1 MANKSDDGAHSPR
14 AHPPSRLAFG
24 LERLGLAP
32 LACPVAAALLAL
44 ALSIVAAFGIARISV
59 DDSLSQL
66 FRSDTAEFRQYEELT
81 RRFPSSEF
89 DVLIVVEG
97 DDLLARE
104 NLEKLRDLV
113 TDLHFVDGMRGLIS
127 LFSARNAARDGGTPP
142 PLFPEVLPEGEAYQ
156 RLVEAV
162 RDNEIVHG
170 KLLSEDGALA
180 LVVISLDEEKTAK
193 RGLGNV
199 IGGIQGIID
208 ETLQGSPLKAQLAGA
223 PVMQLE
229 IRNAVT
235 RDRVIYNALGFA
247 GGLLVAL
254 VFFRRPAFVIAAAAP
269 PLIAILWS
277 LGALGWLDVR
287 LNMFLNVMTPLV
299 MVMGFSDSM
308 QIVFAAR
315 DRLLAGDDKIGALR
329 WAVLV
334 VGPACVVTVGAAGLS
349 FLALTWSDSHLIRTF
364 GAAGA
369 LSTLISYV
377 AVITLTPLIG
387 LLFIRPRD
395 AQLAVRRSG
404 RSDAAVDFLRRF
416 CARTARFSTRAPL
429 LTTLASAMVIA
440 SLTLVYANLEPR
452 YRLADQAPDRE
463 QAVQASQRLDAKLAG
478 ANPFHI
484 LVELPP
490 ERALYDAETL
500 ALLGQVHA
508 IVETEAGIGNVL
520 SLETL
525 RAWLERNSKTSDV
538 AVLKA
543 YVEMLPEHLA
553 RRFIAADEKSALI
566 TGRIPDAD
574 ASAILPVVQKLE
586 AALEPVRQANPGFRI
601 SVTGLAA
608 IAARNSAAMI
618 GQLNASLTVEMLVVA
633 AFIGLAFRS
642 VTVMVVSVMPGLF
655 PIVASGAVLWALG
668 EGLQFAS
675 VVALTIAF
683 GLGLDATI
691 HYLNRF
697 RLEESAGGDPVESIV
712 RASVLVGPALILTT
726 LVLACGLGVTVLSD
740 LPSLRLFGWLSAAT
754 LIAALAGDLL
764 ILPASVALMR
774 KITNAISSARAPL
787 RISTGD

>member
-32 LACPVAAALLAL
+32 LICPVAAALLAL
-44 ALSIVAAFGIARISV
+44 ALSIVAAFGITRISV

-81 RRFPSSEF
+81 KRFPSSEF
-89 DVLIVVEG
+89 DVLIVVEA
-97 DDLLARE
+97 DDLLARD
-104 NLEKLRDLV
+104 NLAKLRDLV

-180 LVVISLDEEKTAK
+180 LVVISLDEERTAK
-193 RGLGNV
+193 LGLEKV
-199 IGGIQGIID
+199 IGSIEGIIA
-208 ETLQGSPLKAQLAGA
+208 ETLQGSSLKAQLAGA

-308 QIVFAAR
+308 QIMFAAR
-315 DRLLAGDDKIGALR
+315 DRLLAGDDKIAALR

-334 VGPACVVTVGAAGLS
+334 VGPACVVTVATAALS

-369 LSTLISYV
+369 LSTLISYI
-377 AVITLTPLIG
+377 AVITLTPLFG
-387 LLFIRPRD
+387 LLLIRPRD
-395 AQLAVRRSG
+395 ARAPLRG
-404 RSDAAVDFLRRF
+404 SDAAVDFLRAF
-416 CARTARFSTRAPL
+416 CARTARFSTRAPV
-429 LTTLASAMVIA
+429 LTTLASAIVIA
-440 SLTLVYANLEPR
+440 GLTLVYANLEPR
-452 YRLADQAPDRE
+452 YRLADQVPDRE

-490 ERALYDAETL
+490 GRALYDAETL
-500 ALLGQVHA
+500 ALLGQIHA

-525 RAWLERNSKTSDV
+525 RAWLERNSNTSDV

-586 AALEPVRQANPGFRI
+586 AALEPVRQANPGFRL

-691 HYLNRF
+691 HYLNRL
-697 RLEESAGGDPVESIV
+697 RLEESAGGDPVENIV

-774 KITNAISSARAPL
+774 KITNAISSARTPP

>member
-32 LACPVAAALLAL
+32 LICPVAAALLAL

-66 FRSDTAEFRQYEELT
+66 FRSDTAEFAQYEELT
-81 RRFPSSEF
+81 KRFPSSEF

-97 DDLLARE
+97 DDLLARD
-104 NLEKLRDLV
+104 NLAKLRDLV

-180 LVVISLDEEKTAK
+180 LVVISLDEERTAK
-193 RGLGNV
+193 LGLEKV
-199 IGGIQGIID
+199 IGSIEGIIA
-208 ETLQGSPLKAQLAGA
+208 ETLQGSSLKAQLAGA

-308 QIVFAAR
+308 QIMFAAR
-315 DRLLAGDDKIGALR
+315 DRLLAGDDKIAALR

-334 VGPACVVTVGAAGLS
+334 VGPACVVTVATAALS

-369 LSTLISYV
+369 LSTLISYI
-377 AVITLTPLIG
+377 AVITLTPLFG
-387 LLFIRPRD
+387 LLLIRPRD
-395 AQLAVRRSG
+395 ARAPLRG
-404 RSDAAVDFLRRF
+404 SDAAVDFLRAF
-416 CARTARFSTRAPL
+416 CAKTARFSTRAPV
-429 LTTLASAMVIA
+429 LTTLASAIVIA
-440 SLTLVYANLEPR
+440 GLTLVYANLEPR
-452 YRLADQAPDRE
+452 YRLADQVPDRE

-490 ERALYDAETL
+490 GRALYDAETL
-500 ALLGQVHA
+500 ALLGQIHA

-525 RAWLERNSKTSDV
+525 RAWLERNSNTSDV

-586 AALEPVRQANPGFRI
+586 AALEPVRQANPGFRL

-655 PIVASGAVLWALG
+655 PIFASGAVLWALW

-691 HYLNRF
+691 HYLNRL
-697 RLEESAGGDPVESIV
+697 RLEESEGGDPVESIV

-774 KITNAISSARAPL
+774 KITNAISSARTPP

>member
-1 MANKSDDGAHSPR
+1 LANKSDDGAHSPR

-32 LACPVAAALLAL
+32 LICPVAAALLAL
-44 ALSIVAAFGIARISV
+44 ALSFVAAFGITRISV

-66 FRSDTAEFRQYEELT
+66 FRSDTAEFAQYEELT
-81 RRFPSSEF
+81 KRFPSSEF

-97 DDLLARE
+97 DDLLARD
-104 NLEKLRDLV
+104 NLAKLRDLV

-180 LVVISLDEEKTAK
+180 LVVISLDEERTAK
-193 RGLGNV
+193 LGLEKV
-199 IGGIQGIID
+199 IGSIEGIIA
-208 ETLQGSPLKAQLAGA
+208 ETLQGSSLKAQLAGA

-308 QIVFAAR
+308 QIMFAAR
-315 DRLLAGDDKIGALR
+315 DRLLAGDDKIAALR

-334 VGPACVVTVGAAGLS
+334 VGPACVVTVATAALS

-369 LSTLISYV
+369 LSTLISYI
-377 AVITLTPLIG
+377 AVITLTPLFG
-387 LLFIRPRD
+387 LLLIRPRD
-395 AQLAVRRSG
+395 ARAPLRG
-404 RSDAAVDFLRRF
+404 SDAAVDFLRAF
-416 CARTARFSTRAPL
+416 CARTARFSTRAPV
-429 LTTLASAMVIA
+429 LTTLASAIVIA
-440 SLTLVYANLEPR
+440 GLTLVYANLEPR
-452 YRLADQAPDRE
+452 YRLADQVPDRE

-490 ERALYDAETL
+490 GRALYDAETL
-500 ALLGQVHA
+500 ALLGQIHA

-525 RAWLERNSKTSDV
+525 RAWLERNSNTSDV

-586 AALEPVRQANPGFRI
+586 AALEPVRQANPGFRL

-691 HYLNRF
+691 HYLNRL
-697 RLEESAGGDPVESIV
+697 RLEESEGGDPVESIV

-774 KITNAISSARAPL
+774 KITNAISSARTPP

>member
-1 MANKSDDGAHSPR
+1 MADKSDDGAHAPKSSSPR
-14 AHPPSRLAFG
+14 SRLAFG

-32 LACPVAAALLAL
+32 LAFPLLAGLL
-44 ALSIVAAFGIARISV
+44 AATLSIGAAFGIARISV

-66 FRSDTAEFRQYEELT
+66 FRADTAEFRQYEELT
-81 RRFPSSEF
+81 KRFPSSEF

-97 DDLLARE
+97 DDLLARD
-104 NLEKLRDLV
+104 NLEQLRDLV
-113 TDLHFVDGMRGLIS
+113 TDLHFVDGMHGLIS

-142 PLFPEVLPEGEAYQ
+142 PLFPEVLPEGEEYQ
-156 RLVEAV
+156 RLVQAV

-170 KLLSEDGALA
+170 KLLSEDGKLA

-193 RGLGNV
+193 LGLGKV
-199 IGGIQGIID
+199 VGGIQ
-208 ETLQGSPLKAQLAGA
+208 ETVRQTLEGSSLKAQLAGA

-247 GGLLVAL
+247 GGLVIAL
-254 VFFRRPAFVIAAAAP
+254 IFFRRPAFVIAAAAP

-287 LNMFLNVMTPLV
+287 LNMFLNVMTPLI

-315 DRLLAGDDKIGALR
+315 DRLLAGDDKIAALR

-334 VGPACVVTVGAAGLS
+334 VGPACVVTVATAALS
-349 FLALTWSDSHLIRTF
+349 FLALTWSQSHLIRTF

-387 LLFIRPRD
+387 MWLIRPRD
-395 AQLAVRRSG
+395 GQLPARRAG
-404 RSDAAVDFLRRF
+404 RSDSAVDFLRAF
-416 CARTARFSTRAPL
+416 CTRTARFSTRAPV
-429 LTTLASAMVIA
+429 LTTLASAALIA
-440 SLTLVYANLEPR
+440 SLAFVYANLEPR

-463 QAVQASQRLDAKLAG
+463 QAVKASERLDAKLAG
-478 ANPFHI
+478 ANPVHI

-500 ALLGQVHA
+500 AALGQVHA
-508 IVETEAGIGNVL
+508 IVEKEAGIGNVL

-525 RAWLERNSKTSDV
+525 RAWLARNSSSSDV
-538 AVLKA
+538 AVLKT
-543 YVEMLPEHLA
+543 YVDMLPEHLA
-553 RRFIAADEKSALI
+553 RRFIAADEKSALV

-574 ASAILPVVQKLE
+574 ASAILPVVQRLE
-586 AALEPVRQANPGFRI
+586 TALDAVRQAHPGFRI

-642 VTVMVVSVMPGLF
+642 IVVMLVSVMPGLF
-655 PIVASGAVLWALG
+655 PIVASGAVLWAMG

-675 VVALTIAF
+675 VVALTVAF

-691 HYLNRF
+691 HYLNRL
-697 RLEESAGGDPVESIV
+697 RLEESAGGDPVENIV
-712 RASVLVGPALILTT
+712 RATVLVGPALILTT

-764 ILPASVALMR
+764 ILPASVALLR
-774 KITNAISSARAPL
+774 RLSKERAP
-787 RISTGD
+787 R

>member
-32 LACPVAAALLAL
+32 LICPVAAALLAL
-44 ALSIVAAFGIARISV
+44 ALSFVAAFGITRISV

-66 FRSDTAEFRQYEELT
+66 FRSDTAEFAQYEELT
-81 RRFPSSEF
+81 KRFPSSEF

-97 DDLLARE
+97 DDLLARD
-104 NLEKLRDLV
+104 NLAKLRDLV

-180 LVVISLDEEKTAK
+180 LVVISLDEERTAK
-193 RGLGNV
+193 LGLEKV
-199 IGGIQGIID
+199 IGSIEGIIA
-208 ETLQGSPLKAQLAGA
+208 ETLQGSSLKAQLAGA

-308 QIVFAAR
+308 QIMFAAR
-315 DRLLAGDDKIGALR
+315 DRLLAGDDKIAALR

-334 VGPACVVTVGAAGLS
+334 VGPACVVTVATAALS

-369 LSTLISYV
+369 LSTLISYI
-377 AVITLTPLIG
+377 AVITLTPLFG
-387 LLFIRPRD
+387 LLLIRPRD
-395 AQLAVRRSG
+395 ARAPLRG
-404 RSDAAVDFLRRF
+404 SDAAVDFLRAF
-416 CARTARFSTRAPL
+416 CARTARFSTRAPV
-429 LTTLASAMVIA
+429 LTTLASAIVIA
-440 SLTLVYANLEPR
+440 GLTLVYANLEPR
-452 YRLADQAPDRE
+452 YRLADQVPDRE

-490 ERALYDAETL
+490 GRALYDAETL
-500 ALLGQVHA
+500 ALLGQIHA

-525 RAWLERNSKTSDV
+525 RAWLERNSNTSDV

-586 AALEPVRQANPGFRI
+586 AALEPVRQANPGFRL

-691 HYLNRF
+691 HYLNRL
-697 RLEESAGGDPVESIV
+697 RLEESEGGDPVESIV

-774 KITNAISSARAPL
+774 KITNAISSARTPP

>member
-1 MANKSDDGAHSPR
+1 MANKSDDGAYSPR

-32 LACPVAAALLAL
+32 LAYPVAAALLAL

-142 PLFPEVLPEGEAYQ
+142 PLFPEVLPKGEAYK

-193 RGLGNV
+193 LGLGNV

-208 ETLQGSPLKAQLAGA
+208 ETLQGSSLKAQLAGA

-287 LNMFLNVMTPLV
+287 LNMFLNVMTPLI

-308 QIVFAAR
+308 QIVLAAR
-315 DRLLAGDDKIGALR
+315 DRLLAGDDKIAALR

-377 AVITLTPLIG
+377 AVITLTPLFG
-387 LLFIRPRD
+387 LLLIRPRD
-395 AQLAVRRSG
+395 AQAPWR
-404 RSDAAVDFLRRF
+404 RSDAAVDFLRAF
-416 CARTARFSTRAPL
+416 CVRTARFSTQAPV
-429 LTTLASAMVIA
+429 LTTLTSAIVIA
-440 SLTLVYANLEPR
+440 GLTLVYANLEPR

-553 RRFIAADEKSALI
+553 RRFIAADEKSAMI

-642 VTVMVVSVMPGLF
+642 VTVMVVSIMPGLF

-691 HYLNRF
+691 HYLNRL
-697 RLEESAGGDPVESIV
+697 RLEESAGGDPVENIV
-712 RASVLVGPALILTT
+712 RASVLVGPALIVTT

-774 KITNAISSARAPL
+774 KITNAISSARAPP

>member
-1 MANKSDDGAHSPR
+1 LANKSDDGAHSPR

-32 LACPVAAALLAL
+32 LICPVAAALLAL
-44 ALSIVAAFGIARISV
+44 ALSIVAAFGITRISV

-81 RRFPSSEF
+81 KRFPSSEF
-89 DVLIVVEG
+89 DVLIVVEA
-97 DDLLARE
+97 DDLLARD
-104 NLEKLRDLV
+104 NLAKLRDLV

-180 LVVISLDEEKTAK
+180 LVVISLDEERTAK
-193 RGLGNV
+193 LGLEKV
-199 IGGIQGIID
+199 IGSIEGIIA
-208 ETLQGSPLKAQLAGA
+208 ETLQGSSLKAQLAGA

-308 QIVFAAR
+308 QIMFAAR
-315 DRLLAGDDKIGALR
+315 DRLLAGDDKIAALR

-334 VGPACVVTVGAAGLS
+334 VGPACVVTVATAALS

-369 LSTLISYV
+369 LSTLISYI
-377 AVITLTPLIG
+377 AVITLTPLFG
-387 LLFIRPRD
+387 LLLIRPRD
-395 AQLAVRRSG
+395 ARAPLRG
-404 RSDAAVDFLRRF
+404 SDAAVDFLRAF
-416 CARTARFSTRAPL
+416 CARTARFSTRAPV
-429 LTTLASAMVIA
+429 LTTLASAIVIA
-440 SLTLVYANLEPR
+440 GLTLVYANLEPR
-452 YRLADQAPDRE
+452 YRLADQVPDRE

-490 ERALYDAETL
+490 GRALYDAETL
-500 ALLGQVHA
+500 ALLGQIHA

-525 RAWLERNSKTSDV
+525 RAWLERNSNTSDV

-586 AALEPVRQANPGFRI
+586 AALEPVRQANPGFRL

-691 HYLNRF
+691 HYLNRL
-697 RLEESAGGDPVESIV
+697 RLEESEGGDPVESIV

-774 KITNAISSARAPL
+774 KITNAISSARTPP

>member
-1 MANKSDDGAHSPR
+1 LANKSDDGAHSPR

-32 LACPVAAALLAL
+32 LICPVAAALLAL
-44 ALSIVAAFGIARISV
+44 ALSIVAAFGITRISV

-81 RRFPSSEF
+81 KRFPSSEF
-89 DVLIVVEG
+89 DVLIVVEA
-97 DDLLARE
+97 DDLLARD
-104 NLEKLRDLV
+104 NLAKLRDLV

-180 LVVISLDEEKTAK
+180 LVVISLDEERTAK
-193 RGLGNV
+193 LGLEKV
-199 IGGIQGIID
+199 IGSIEGIIA
-208 ETLQGSPLKAQLAGA
+208 ETLQGSSLKAQLAGA

-308 QIVFAAR
+308 QIMFAAR
-315 DRLLAGDDKIGALR
+315 DRLLAGDDKIAALR

-334 VGPACVVTVGAAGLS
+334 VGPACVVTVATAALS

-369 LSTLISYV
+369 LSTLISYI
-377 AVITLTPLIG
+377 AVITLTPLFG
-387 LLFIRPRD
+387 LLLIRPRD
-395 AQLAVRRSG
+395 ARAPLRG
-404 RSDAAVDFLRRF
+404 SDAAVDFLRAF
-416 CARTARFSTRAPL
+416 CARTARFSTRAPV
-429 LTTLASAMVIA
+429 LTTLASAIVIA
-440 SLTLVYANLEPR
+440 GLTLVYANLEPR
-452 YRLADQAPDRE
+452 YRLADQVPDRE

-490 ERALYDAETL
+490 GRALYDAETL
-500 ALLGQVHA
+500 ALLGQIHA

-525 RAWLERNSKTSDV
+525 RAWLERNSNTSDV

-586 AALEPVRQANPGFRI
+586 AALEPVRQANPGFRL

-691 HYLNRF
+691 HYLNRL
-697 RLEESAGGDPVESIV
+697 RLEESAGGDPVENIV

-774 KITNAISSARAPL
+774 KITNAISSARTPP

>member
-1 MANKSDDGAHSPR
+1 MANKSDDHARAREGELPR
-14 AHPPSRLAFG
+14 SSLAFG
-24 LERLGLAP
+24 MERLGLAP
-32 LACPVAAALLAL
+32 LAFPLLSALLAI
-44 ALSIVAAFGIARISV
+44 ALSITAAFGVARIGV

-81 RRFPSSEF
+81 KRFPSSEF

-97 DDLLARE
+97 DDLLARG
-104 NLEKLRDLV
+104 NLETLRDLV
-113 TDLHFVDGMRGLIS
+113 TDLHFVDGMHGLIS
-127 LFSARNAARDGGTPP
+127 LFSARNAARDGGAPP
-142 PLFPEVLPEGEAYQ
+142 PLFPEVLPEGEDYQ
-156 RLVEAV
+156 RLVEDV
-162 RDNEIVHG
+162 RKNEIVHG
-170 KLLSEDGALA
+170 KLLSEDGKLA
-180 LVVISLDEEKTAK
+180 LVVISLDEDKTAK
-193 RGLGNV
+193 LGLGTV
-199 IGGIQGIID
+199 IGAIEDMIRQ
-208 ETLQGSPLKAQLAGA
+208 TLEGSSLKAQLAGA

-287 LNMFLNVMTPLV
+287 LNMFLNVMTPLI

-315 DRLLAGDDKIGALR
+315 DRLLAGDDKIAALR

-334 VGPACVVTVGAAGLS
+334 VGPACVVTVATAALS

-369 LSTLISYV
+369 LSTLIAYV

-387 LLFIRPRD
+387 MLLIGPRD
-395 AQLAVRRSG
+395 AQLPLRRAG

-416 CARTARFSTRAPL
+416 CAVTARFSTRAPA
-429 LTTLASAMVIA
+429 LTTLASAALIA
-440 SLTLVYANLEPR
+440 SLAIVYAGLEPR

-463 QAVQASQRLDAKLAG
+463 QAVQASQRLDAKLSG
-478 ANPFHI
+478 ANPVHV

-490 ERALYDAETL
+490 ERALYDAQTL
-500 ALLGQVHA
+500 AVLGQVHA

-525 RAWLERNSKTSDV
+525 RAWLARNSTSSGV
-538 AVLKA
+538 EILKA

-574 ASAILPVVQKLE
+574 ASAILPVVKRLE
-586 AALEPVRQANPGFRI
+586 RQLEPVRQSYPGFRI

-618 GQLNASLTVEMLVVA
+618 GQLNASLTVEMVVVA

-642 VTVMVVSVMPGLF
+642 ITVMLVSVMPGLF
-655 PIVASGAVLWALG
+655 PILASGAVLWAMG

-675 VVALTIAF
+675 IVALTVAF

-691 HYLNRF
+691 HYLNRL
-697 RLEESAGGDPVESIV
+697 RLEESAGGDPVENIV

-774 KITNAISSARAPL
+774 KLARKA
-787 RISTGD
+787 RGSGISTGD

>member
-32 LACPVAAALLAL
+32 LICPVAAALLAL
-44 ALSIVAAFGIARISV
+44 ALSIVAAFGITRISV

-81 RRFPSSEF
+81 KRFPSSEF
-89 DVLIVVEG
+89 DVLIVVEA
-97 DDLLARE
+97 DDLLARD
-104 NLEKLRDLV
+104 NLAKLRDLV

-180 LVVISLDEEKTAK
+180 LVVISLDEERTAK
-193 RGLGNV
+193 LGLEKV
-199 IGGIQGIID
+199 IGSIEGIIA
-208 ETLQGSPLKAQLAGA
+208 ETLQGSSLKAQLAGA

-308 QIVFAAR
+308 QIMFAAR
-315 DRLLAGDDKIGALR
+315 DRLLAGDDKIAALR

-334 VGPACVVTVGAAGLS
+334 VGPACVVTVATAALS

-369 LSTLISYV
+369 LSTLISYI
-377 AVITLTPLIG
+377 AVITLTPLFG
-387 LLFIRPRD
+387 LLLIRPRD
-395 AQLAVRRSG
+395 ARAPLRG
-404 RSDAAVDFLRRF
+404 SDAAVDFLRAF
-416 CARTARFSTRAPL
+416 CARTARFSTRAPV
-429 LTTLASAMVIA
+429 LTTLASAIVIA
-440 SLTLVYANLEPR
+440 GLTLVYANLEPR
-452 YRLADQAPDRE
+452 YRLADQVPDRE

-490 ERALYDAETL
+490 GRALYDAETL
-500 ALLGQVHA
+500 ALLGQIHA

-525 RAWLERNSKTSDV
+525 RAWLERNSNTSDV

-586 AALEPVRQANPGFRI
+586 AALEPVRQANPGFRL

-691 HYLNRF
+691 HYLNRL
-697 RLEESAGGDPVESIV
+697 RLEESEGGDPVESIV

-774 KITNAISSARAPL
+774 KITNAISSARTPP